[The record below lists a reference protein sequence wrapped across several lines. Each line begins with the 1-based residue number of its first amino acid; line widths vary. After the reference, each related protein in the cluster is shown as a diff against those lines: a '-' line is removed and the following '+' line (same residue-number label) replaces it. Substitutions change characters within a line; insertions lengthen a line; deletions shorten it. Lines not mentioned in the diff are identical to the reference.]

1 MSVVLLIIIGTAA
14 GFIAT
19 RLLGLELGVPQTI
32 AVGILGALIGRWVL
46 SFLLAAMGA
55 MAGLIGAIL
64 GAIILILIYQ
74 KITEKR

>member
-55 MAGLIGAIL
+55 MAGLIGANL

-74 KITEKR
+74 KITQKR